1 MYIQLTTRCNM
12 TCAHCCFS
20 ATHKGV
26 DMARYTFMTALER
39 AADLGDFVTLGGG
52 EPTCHK
58 EFFEYLDKAMEF
70 FNRGLFELAP
80 LVITNGKLKGKAKKL
95 LQYVEEERPVYVELS
110 QDEYH
115 DPIDPEILRGFRWHQ
130 QLKDQARYSYGRAQG
145 DRGAGIRTVKS
156 IVSVGR
162 AADAGRGIVTNP
174 SLDCCCEDLICDP
187 HGNVFSCGCK
197 THLLGNIFESLDV
210 FAGFDR
216 DLAHEGGGLPV
227 REHARL
233 PMQLAQAA

>member
-12 TCAHCCFS
+12 TCAHCCFA

-26 DMARYTFMTALER
+26 DMDRYTFMTALER
-39 AADLGDFVTLGGG
+39 AADMGDFVTLGGG

-70 FNRGLFELAP
+70 YQRGYLESAP
-80 LVITNGKLKGKAKKL
+80 LVITNGKLKGKARKL

-110 QDEYH
+110 QDEFH
-115 DPIDPEILRGFRWHQ
+115 DPIDPEIVWGFQLHQ
-130 QLKDQARYSYGRAQG
+130 RRKEQSRYGSYSGPN
-145 DRGAGIRTVKS
+145 DSGAGIRTVRS

-162 AADAGRGIVTNP
+162 AADVARGIVTNP
-174 SLDCCCEDLICDP
+174 KLECCCEDMLVDP
-187 HGNVFSCGCK
+187 HGNIFSCGCK
-197 THLLGNIFESLDV
+197 THLLGNIFESADV
-210 FAGFDR
+210 LEGFDQE
-216 DLAHEGGGLPV
+216 LAHGGGGLPV